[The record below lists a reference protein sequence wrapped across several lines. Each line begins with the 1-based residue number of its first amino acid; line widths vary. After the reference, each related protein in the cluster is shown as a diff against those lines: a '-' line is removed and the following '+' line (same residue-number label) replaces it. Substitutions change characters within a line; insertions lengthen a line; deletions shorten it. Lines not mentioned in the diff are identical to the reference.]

1 MACSNRGGG
10 TIRTARC
17 EYGSWQLCS
26 RDPSDLGGKRMI
38 TTGVHETPIPQSRA
52 GRRAARSQ
60 ARIKTQG
67 LRLGRPVLPRDHPI
81 VSTVKNEFSQYYD
94 DVSLRG
100 HICEAPG
107 ANSNWH
113 VAYDEVTDEDQGT
126 QFEAVMSSR
135 SGRFLGRLYR
145 DTSGTRESS

>member
-26 RDPSDLGGKRMI
+26 RDPSDLGGKRMS
-38 TTGVHETPIPQSRA
+38 TGVVETPIPQSRA
-52 GRRAARSQ
+52 ARRAARSL
-60 ARIKTQG
+60 ARMETQG
-67 LRLGRPVLPRDHPI
+67 CRVGRPVLPRDHPI
-81 VSTVKNEFSQYYD
+81 VSPVKNEFSQYYD

-135 SGRFLGRLYR
+135 SGRFLCRLYR
-145 DTSGTRESS
+145 DTSGTRESN